1 MLCHLPCAQ
10 RLFHHL
16 LQLTENLLAE
26 APAGSQQGNLLLHQ
40 LAHVRLLGAMHVT
53 YMADKGSIK
62 AKLQVGHCVQLL
74 SLQVRHSGMLLLVLL
89 QI

>member
-1 MLCHLPCAQ
+1 
-10 RLFHHL
+10 
-16 LQLTENLLAE
+16 
-26 APAGSQQGNLLLHQ
+26 
-40 LAHVRLLGAMHVT
+40 MHAT